1 MLRSCAVSLVVVV
14 RYLWWGLRHL
24 ALRNRASGLSRRLL
38 CLFDLPAASPKLL
51 LAYFVCRISWLN
63 RTCHSWILETNI
75 LSFGTSI
82 HNSRASS
89 STASQESTP
98 PQLWLPFQVCHDF
111 PKGLCEQLLTILLVI
126 VKHQGKKY
134 NVDLDPT
141 SVGEV
146 FKFQLYS
153 LTGVEPD
160 RQKILVKGGQLKDDT
175 DLSKLG
181 AKPGQTF
188 MMMGTPST
196 DGGSD
201 LGRPKEAIKF
211 VEDMTEAEAAQQVGA
226 TPAGLQNLG
235 NTCYLNST
243 LQTLR
248 AVPELQQELVKYTAA
263 PPSAGPSGTTL
274 GDLSMF
280 GLGGL
285 GASTDL
291 TASLRDLYKQMGE
304 TQEGFPPLAFLNA
317 LRTAFPQFAEKA
329 KSGHGYAQ
337 QDAEEAWSQI
347 VQQLRQKLKIQGV
360 PEGIAEAKDFS
371 FVDKYLAGRFKSI
384 TECDESAAKEAGEE
398 PVESEDVFL
407 KLDCHISGATNHL
420 RDGILA
426 GLEEKIEKTSPV
438 LGRDAV
444 YTKRSKIARLP
455 KYLTVHFVRFFW
467 KREAQKKAKIMRKV
481 TFPHELDVVEFC
493 TDELRQMLI
502 PVRDKVRE
510 VRKDEEDVERAR
522 KRQKRIHDKQVA
534 DEAAGIVDSVS
545 ESKKADEKKKDE
557 KKKDDDTEMEDVVYK
572 TDAEV
577 EAERAAAILEAKKE
591 LHALINPE
599 LMKDDGANK
608 SGLYELRGVVTHQGA
623 SADSGHYTSY
633 VKKQG
638 PLDPKTGKRGEED
651 GKWWWFN
658 DDKVSE
664 VDAEKIDT
672 LSGGGESH
680 SALILLY
687 KAIPLPTAEGLSE

>member
-1 MLRSCAVSLVVVV
+1 
-14 RYLWWGLRHL
+14 
-24 ALRNRASGLSRRLL
+24 
-38 CLFDLPAASPKLL
+38 
-51 LAYFVCRISWLN
+51 
-63 RTCHSWILETNI
+63 
-75 LSFGTSI
+75 
-82 HNSRASS
+82 
-89 STASQESTP
+89 
-98 PQLWLPFQVCHDF
+98 
-111 PKGLCEQLLTILLVI
+111 

-134 NVDLDPT
+134 NVDLDP
-141 SVGEV
+141 SSLGEV

-188 MMMGTPST
+188 MMMGTPSE
-196 DGGSD
+196 GGNE
-201 LGRPKEAIKF
+201 LQRPKEAIKF

-248 AVPELQQELVKYTAA
+248 AVPELQQELAKYTAA
-263 PPSAGPSGTTL
+263 PAAGGASGSSL

-317 LRTAFPQFAEKA
+317 LRTAFPQFAEKS

-347 VQQLRQKLKIQGV
+347 VTQLRQKLKIKDTGD
-360 PEGIAEAKDFS
+360 GSSEAKEIS
-371 FVDKYLAGRFKSI
+371 FVDKYLAGGFSSI
-384 TECDESAAKEAGEE
+384 TECDEQAARDGGEE
-398 PVESEDVFL
+398 PVKSEDVFL
-407 KLDCHISGATNHL
+407 KLDCHISATTNHL

-426 GLEEKIEKTSPV
+426 GLEEKLEKKSSV
-438 LGRDAV
+438 LDRDAI
-444 YTKRSKIARLP
+444 YTKKSKISRLP

-481 TFPHELDVVEFC
+481 TFPDELDVVEFC
-493 TDELRQMLI
+493 TDELKKMLI

-510 VRKDEEDVERAR
+510 VRKDEEDIDRAR
-522 KRQKRIHDKQVA
+522 KRQKRIHDKEAA
-534 DEAAGIVDSVS
+534 DAAAGIVDSVS
-545 ESKKADEKKKDE
+545 ESKKADEKKAED
-557 KKKDDDTEMEDVVYK
+557 KKKDGKATGGDTEMEDVVYK

-599 LMKDDGANK
+599 LAKDEGANK

-633 VKKQG
+633 VKKLG

-658 DDKVSE
+658 DDKVFE
-664 VDAEKIDT
+664 VEAEKIAT

-687 KAIPLPTAEGLSE
+687 KAIPLPSAEGIAE

>member
-1 MLRSCAVSLVVVV
+1 MA
-14 RYLWWGLRHL
+14 
-24 ALRNRASGLSRRLL
+24 
-38 CLFDLPAASPKLL
+38 
-51 LAYFVCRISWLN
+51 
-63 RTCHSWILETNI
+63 
-75 LSFGTSI
+75 
-82 HNSRASS
+82 
-89 STASQESTP
+89 
-98 PQLWLPFQVCHDF
+98 
-111 PKGLCEQLLTILLVI
+111 TIPVI

-134 NVDLDPT
+134 NIDLDPST
-141 SVGEV
+141 TGEV
-146 FKFQLYS
+146 LKFQLYS

-188 MMMGTPST
+188 MMMGTPG
-196 DGGSD
+196 DGTAG
-201 LGRPKEAIKF
+201 LVRPTEVTKF

-248 AVPELQQELVKYTAA
+248 SVPELQDQLAKYTPA
-263 PPSAGPSGTTL
+263 PPGQGTSGNTL

-280 GLGGL
+280 GLSGL
-285 GASTDL
+285 GSSMDL
-291 TASLRDLYKQMGE
+291 TASLRDLYKQMSE
-304 TQEGFPPLAFLNA
+304 TQEGFPPLVFLNA
-317 LRTAFPQFAEKA
+317 LRAAFPQFAEKA
-329 KSGHGYAQ
+329 KSGNGYAQ

-347 VQQLRQKLKIQGV
+347 VAQLRQKLKMNDTSASEPKEI
-360 PEGIAEAKDFS
+360 S
-371 FVDKYLAGRFKSI
+371 FIDKYLAGAFQST
-384 TECDESAAKEAGEE
+384 TECDEPAAKEGGEE
-398 PVESEDVFL
+398 PIKGEDIFL

-420 RDGILA
+420 RDGIMA
-426 GLEEKIEKTSPV
+426 ALEEKIEKQSEV

-444 YTKRSKIARLP
+444 YTKKSRISRLP

-493 TDELRQMLI
+493 TDELKKMLI

-510 VRKDEEDVERAR
+510 VRKDEEDIERAR
-522 KRQKRIHDKQVA
+522 KRQKRIHDKAVA

-545 ESKKADEKKKDE
+545 ESVKKDE
-557 KKKDDDTEMEDVVYK
+557 KKEADKKKKEGKSEDTEMEDIVFK
-572 TDAEV
+572 TDAEID
-577 EAERAAAILEAKKE
+577 AERAAAILEAKKE
-591 LHALINPE
+591 LHALINPSLLE
-599 LMKDDGANK
+599 DEGANK
-608 SGLYELRGVVTHQGA
+608 SGLYELRGIVTHQGA

-687 KAIPLPTAEGLSE
+687 RAIPLPTAEGKNE

>member
-1 MLRSCAVSLVVVV
+1 MLT
-14 RYLWWGLRHL
+14 
-24 ALRNRASGLSRRLL
+24 
-38 CLFDLPAASPKLL
+38 DP
-51 LAYFVCRISWLN
+51 
-63 RTCHSWILETNI
+63 T
-75 LSFGTSI
+75 
-82 HNSRASS
+82 
-89 STASQESTP
+89 
-98 PQLWLPFQVCHDF
+98 
-111 PKGLCEQLLTILLVI
+111 VI

-134 NVDLDPT
+134 DVDLDPT

-153 LTGVEPD
+153 LTGVEPE

-188 MMMGTPST
+188 MMMGTPSES
-196 DGGSD
+196 GNV
-201 LGRPKEAIKF
+201 LQRPKEAVKF
-211 VEDMTEAEAAQQVGA
+211 VEDMTEAEAAKQVGA
-226 TPAGLQNLG
+226 IPAGLQNLG

-248 AVPELQQELVKYTAA
+248 AVPELQQELAKYTPA
-263 PPSAGPSGTTL
+263 PPAAGTSGSSL

-304 TQEGFPPLAFLNA
+304 TQDGFPPLVFLNA
-317 LRTAFPQFAEKA
+317 LRTAYPQFAQKS

-347 VQQLRQKLKIQGV
+347 VSQLHQKLKIKKPSEESSEV
-360 PEGIAEAKDFS
+360 KEIS
-371 FVDKYLAGRFKSI
+371 FIDKYFAGAFSSV
-384 TECDESAAKEAGEE
+384 TECDEQAARDGGEE
-398 PVESEDVFL
+398 PVRSNDPFL
-407 KLDCHISGATNHL
+407 KLDCHISATTNHL

-426 GLEEKIEKTSPV
+426 GLEEKIEKKSPV
-438 LGRDAV
+438 LDRDAI
-444 YTKRSKIARLP
+444 YTKKSKISRLP

-481 TFPHELDVVEFC
+481 TFPNELDVVEFC
-493 TDELRQMLI
+493 TDELKKMLI

-510 VRKDEEDVERAR
+510 VRKDEEDVDRAR

-545 ESKKADEKKKDE
+545 ESQKADEKKAED
-557 KKKDDDTEMEDVVYK
+557 KKKEVKTADGDTAMEDVVYK

-577 EAERAAAILEAKKE
+577 EAERAAAILAAKKE
-591 LHALINPE
+591 LHALIDPE
-599 LMKDDGANK
+599 LEKDEGANK

-623 SADSGHYTSY
+623 SADSGHYTAY
-633 VKKQG
+633 VKKLG
-638 PLDPKTGKRGEED
+638 PVDPKTGKRGEED

-664 VDAEKIDT
+664 VEAEKITT

-687 KAIPLPTAEGLSE
+687 KAIPLPSAEGIEE